1 MDILQ
6 AYKMVQDRPT
16 IDELAKQTEIL
27 VTFFRQLQKNLQ
39 LAKSKLEKWN
49 LYIDAEIALEKKRIR
64 ANQPIEHMK
73 I

>member
-49 LYIDAEIALEKKRIR
+49 LYIDAETALEKKRIR

>member
-49 LYIDAEIALEKKRIR
+49 LYIDAETALEKKRIR
-64 ANQPIEHMK
+64 ANQPIEYMK

>member
-27 VTFFRQLQKNLQ
+27 VTFFRQLPKNT
-39 LAKSKLEKWN
+39 
-49 LYIDAEIALEKKRIR
+49 ALEEKRIR

-73 I
+73 VEFRVNVLNMVMD